1 MMLDFGLT
9 LEQAIN
15 APRLDVDGNGTVA
28 ADPRLGDDV
37 IAELQR
43 RCFEQCREQCDEHGD
58 RQGALSC
65 SEQNAGQGKV
75 CRQVSMEP
83 MQVFPKRYACPSG
96 VSRDPD
102 SGLLCGISD
111 PSHPFAG
118 GVAV

>member
-15 APRLDVDGNGTVA
+15 APRLDVDGNRNVA

-43 RCFEQCREQCDEHGD
+43 QCREH
-58 RQGALSC
+58 C
-65 SEQNAGQGKV
+65 SEQCTEQGSVFGSEQSAGQGNG
-75 CRQVSMEP
+75 CRHVSVEP
-83 MQVFPKRYACPSG
+83 LQVFPKRYACPSG

-102 SGLLCGISD
+102 SGLLCAISD